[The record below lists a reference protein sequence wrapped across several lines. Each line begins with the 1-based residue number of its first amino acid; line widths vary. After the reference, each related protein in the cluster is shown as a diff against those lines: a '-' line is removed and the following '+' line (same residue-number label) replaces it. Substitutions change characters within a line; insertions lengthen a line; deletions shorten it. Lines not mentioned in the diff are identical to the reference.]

1 LGKNIEVIS
10 GNDTG
15 NQVLTNKNG
24 PIVLTT
30 ENEGQQ
36 VMGLTI
42 SQNGSW
48 YVSPQ
53 ILSQVASQDVSQEVS
68 QDVSKDVSQNVSQD
82 VSGII
87 SQDVSRIVKET
98 KDYSQDGLQ
107 RYDICSVN
115 FSENDTYVTA
125 ALKKHVKTTHQIK
138 KGQPEYR

>member
-1 LGKNIEVIS
+1 MIS

-15 NQVLTNKNG
+15 NQVLTNKDG

-30 ENEGQQ
+30 EIEGQQ

-68 QDVSKDVSQNVSQD
+68 QNVSKDVTQDVSQD
-82 VSGII
+82 VSQDLVKSLFCDII
-87 SQDVSRIVKET
+87 LITNYIYLKLKLSQN
-98 KDYSQDGLQ
+98 
-107 RYDICSVN
+107 VN
-115 FSENDTYVTA
+115 NKHLSCK
-125 ALKKHVKTTHQIK
+125 LKFFH
-138 KGQPEYR
+138 